1 MAVGMKE
8 ELQLLFQIIS
18 GTELRKDFDE
28 VFGGMYDEKHNQFT
42 LQENILLDYKEK
54 LPTEG
59 DLDYRSGLL
68 KLIASF
74 HNIYGGLIVF
84 GVRDEDFRP
93 VGVDGEFDVEKY
105 NSLFSKVFNTDL
117 ELIRRSYT
125 INVGGVNTKIVA
137 VLVPR
142 RKSVRPTVVRQDYGQ
157 ISHGSIYIR
166 ERHESKIASSRQ
178 YPLLFSQRDELNSE
192 ASQDIAGL
200 QYSAPPSPS
209 TLPTFIGRDDLFL
222 GLWEWLLVDKKPR
235 IYLSGAGGSGKST
248 LAYEFMEQV
257 ARNWSG
263 LKLRNSENLDFATF
277 LSAKETELNVRTGL
291 EQKFSLRQFG
301 DVEGLF
307 RLILTSVGG
316 EDEAQLERQTRED
329 LIEKLEELFDNF
341 NGLIIIDDIDALSR
355 AGLDTGEEDLVLL
368 SSQAKKTV
376 KIIYT
381 LRNDASY
388 AKNAA
393 LPVPGLDEKTEV
405 PDFVAACC
413 RLFNTEM
420 PNGAQLSELARESS
434 CLPLLIET
442 IIGLR
447 TNGSS
452 YEQAI
457 RDFRDRGGEA
467 ARSYLYQREYEK
479 LDVKGKGR
487 QVLATLM
494 EYGRPL
500 SFDSI
505 CALTNS
511 ADSESI
517 RSAINETA
525 NIFLKVSTAED
536 GTTVYGLSP
545 SAAGFVRAYS
555 KRLPYY
561 PAIKRAVE
569 HYRKNTATSTPKEA
583 ATIAKA
589 ERLLRSK
596 QFDTVVSLARELEES
611 DTVLVNPK
619 FNSILGQALV
629 QANPADLV
637 KARDLFRSAANF
649 GFDDIFMFRAW
660 YHAEKMS
667 GYRFGEAIKVCR
679 LVTDNAKYS
688 DRYRSEFSAKIGECM
703 STQARSISGAD
714 NPDKAKLFADA
725 VVHYAWAMHFAAS
738 TNELDRSKTLDW
750 LSRALHGYISSAGG
764 DFSILLRA
772 FEEPIKSG
780 LVFNSETSQVVQV
793 LVSGAARSRDVRS
806 LRRSQGT
813 LSSGVNSISRVS
825 GKKFQSNVRQ
835 LIDAL
840 EVGKKSFEVHI
851 MQLTG

>member
-1 MAVGMKE
+1 MRE
-8 ELQLLFQIIS
+8 EIQNLFQLINEKNL
-18 GTELRKDFDE
+18 TNDFNAM
-28 VFGGMYDEKHNQFT
+28 FGEIFDTKHNQFT
-42 LQENILLDYKEK
+42 LQENVLLDYKENFP
-54 LPTEG
+54 LE
-59 DLDYRSGLL
+59 DDIEYRSGLL

-74 HNIYGGLIVF
+74 HNIYGGIIVF
-84 GVRDEDFRP
+84 GVRDEDFIP
-93 VGVDGEFDVEKY
+93 VGVNNQFDVEKY
-105 NSLFSKVFNTDL
+105 NALFSDIFNTNI
-117 ELIRRSYT
+117 ELIRRNFT
-125 INVGGVNTKIVA
+125 IKTDEKEIKIVA

-142 RKSVRPTVVRQDYGQ
+142 RSSVRPAVAQRDYGQ
-157 ISHGSIYIR
+157 IVKGNIFIR
-166 ERHESKIASSRQ
+166 ERHESKVASSRQ
-178 YPLLFSQRDELNSE
+178 YPLIFSQRNKLYSE
-192 ASQDIAGL
+192 TNQDIVGL

-209 TLPTFIGRDDLFL
+209 TLPTFVGRDNLFL
-222 GLWEWLLVDKKPR
+222 SLWEWLLVDKKPR

-248 LAYEFMEQV
+248 LAYEFMDQV
-257 ARNWSG
+257 AHNWAG
-263 LKLRNSENLDFATF
+263 LKLRNFENLDFVTF
-277 LSAKETELNVRTGL
+277 VSAKETELNVRTGL
-291 EQKFSLRQFG
+291 EQKYNLRQFE
-301 DVEGLF
+301 DANSLF

-316 EDEAQLERQTRED
+316 EDETDLEGLTRED
-329 LIEKLEELFDNF
+329 LIEKLELLFDNF

-355 AGLDTGEEDLVLL
+355 SDLDTGEEDLFLL
-368 SSQAKKTV
+368 ASQAQKAI

-393 LPVPGLDEKTEV
+393 LPVPGLDQNTEV
-405 PDFVAACC
+405 PEFVDACC
-413 RLFNTEM
+413 GLFNTEM
-420 PNGAQLSELARESS
+420 PNAAQMSELARESS

-479 LDVKGKGR
+479 LDEKGKGR

-494 EYGRPL
+494 EYGRAL
-500 SFDSI
+500 NFDSI

-511 ADSESI
+511 TESEHI

-525 NIFLKVSTAED
+525 NIFLKVSTAQD

-561 PAIKRAVE
+561 PAIQRAVE
-569 HYRKNTATSTPKEA
+569 HFRKNTATSTPKEA
-583 ATIAKA
+583 ATISKA
-589 ERLLRSK
+589 EQLLRSK
-596 QFDTVVSLARELEES
+596 HFDAVVTLANELEQS

-619 FNSILGQALV
+619 FMSILGRALV
-629 QANPADLV
+629 QANQADLV

-649 GFDDIFMFRAW
+649 GFDDVFMFRAW

-667 GYRFGEAIKVCR
+667 GYRFGEAIQVCR
-679 LVTDNAKYS
+679 RVTDNQKYS

-703 STQARSISGAD
+703 STQARSIFGAD
-714 NPDKAKLFADA
+714 NPDKAKLFAEA
-725 VVHYAWAMHFAAS
+725 VVHYAWAMHYAES

-750 LSRALHGYISSAGG
+750 LSRAIYGYISSAGG
-764 DFSILLRA
+764 DFGVLLKA

-780 LVFNSETSQVVQV
+780 LAFNSEISELLQ
-793 LVSGAARSRDVRS
+793 LSMSGAARSRDLKS
-806 LRRSQGT
+806 LRKSQGT
-813 LSSGVNSISRVS
+813 LSGGITSITRAA
-825 GKKFQSNVRQ
+825 GKRFHSNVRR
-835 LIDAL
+835 LIEAL
-840 EVGKKSFEVHI
+840 EVAKKAFEVHI